1 MGPPDGKRD
10 ISRCEGAH
18 WVEQGQFGLMIFG
31 SLLSAIAVRNLL
43 RMYCA
48 RALIKRKKEEDIAW
62 GGKKRSLC
70 HNCMFNHLV

>member
-10 ISRCEGAH
+10 ISRCQGAH

-31 SLLSAIAVRNLL
+31 SLLSAIAVRNGL

-62 GGKKRSLC
+62 GKEE
-70 HNCMFNHLV
+70 NPMP